1 MSDSSQNRGTSV
13 SLVERLRSTDKFLA
27 EMRSVLASMDEID
40 GLRRQRGEAVT
51 DEFGGYKRSSVTKL
65 VEGLEK
71 QRESILAQI
80 AQEEQRGKQL
90 ARRAQ
95 EEAEARK
102 RAEEQSAQ
110 LARRAEQE
118 RDARLAAIEKSVKES
133 EARSLAEAQRAEE
146 ERQNPLVSFRRGDPS
161 LAIESM
167 YEGLSMDIEKLRDDI
182 LQELRYTYKQD
193 MAIYD
198 DLTSLIESVKKTDQ
212 GALEESLRPLQ
223 EKLDTLA
230 PVDYEKL
237 AGSVAEK
244 VIAGGIDYDVLAR
257 RIAEILQEGAPAA
270 AALPAPAAEPAEAE
284 GIASME
290 RKLDEMQSILQGA
303 VSVRQMPEFKKLDQ
317 LIAEYLRT
325 QSYELIPD
333 ILVAADAA
341 KNTANRYIVTGNALR
356 GETMLSD
363 IRTRLT
369 RVVVSGSYACTAVTD
384 AIASHNLA
392 VTYSPEAMESFR
404 RCCIE
409 FEQSSAVP
417 HDEIAARLRRVKH
430 ALLGDGDAEAADNE
444 TMAEMLAAREN
455 VQGMPDAA
463 QIEAFN
469 GYKRDLMSFNL
480 SYFIDLTPPLPAEAA
495 QGGASVDT
503 QTILEAIARMNARP
517 QQAEPAAAAA
527 PAPEAPLAQAV
538 PHRAAVKKPRA
549 LRPAVS
555 SKDNKVDK
563 TDQPLRTFKHKIDL
577 TQQQDESITRK
588 VVEDLAVRIAN
599 SRVK

>member
-102 RAEEQSAQ
+102 RAEEQN
-110 LARRAEQE
+110 
-118 RDARLAAIEKSVKES
+118 ARLVAVEKTVRES
-133 EARSLAEAQRAEE
+133 EERRLAEARKAEE
-146 ERQNPLVSFRRGDPS
+146 ERRSENPLASFRRGDPS

-417 HDEIAARLRRVKH
+417 QDEIAERLRRVKH

-455 VQGMPDAA
+455 VNGMPDQE
-463 QIEAFN
+463 QINAFN
-469 GYKRDLMSFNL
+469 AFKHDLMAFNL
-480 SYFIDLTPPLPAEAA
+480 SYFVDLTPPLPAEAP
-495 QGGASVDT
+495 QGGAGAVDT
-503 QTILEAIARMNARP
+503 QAILDAIARMGVRTQPA
-517 QQAEPAAAAA
+517 AEPAPAAAA
-527 PAPEAPLAQAV
+527 PVQEAPLAQAV
-538 PHRAAVKKPRA
+538 PHPAAAVKKPRS

-555 SKDNKVDK
+555 AKDNQVEK
-563 TDQPLRTFKHKIDL
+563 TDQPLRTVKRKIDL
-577 TQQQDESITRK
+577 SRQKQDGISRQ